1 MNKSLLTGLVAGI
14 AVATAGGV
22 AGYTFFGQSA
32 EDTGSAAVMEMET
45 DTHASHT
52 TVAAAPQ
59 AAPQAAQAPRPTTVQ
74 AAAPRPVQTAAP
86 APIQEECW
94 DEPVTV
100 QADPKD
106 RNQIAGTAIGAVV
119 GGAVA
124 KDLGDRDL
132 TTAVG
137 AAAGAFIGR
146 RIQKEVQENRA
157 ETRTVTTTERR
168 CAPVGSR

>member
-1 MNKSLLTGLVAGI
+1 MNKSLLTGLIAGI
-14 AVATAGGV
+14 GVATAGGV
-22 AGYTFFGQSA
+22 AGYTFFGQPA
-32 EDTGSAAVMEMET
+32 DDIGSAAIVET
-45 DTHASHT
+45 EAHATHQAPAAAARQAQP
-52 TVAAAPQ
+52 AAAPS
-59 AAPQAAQAPRPTTVQ
+59 PAAQ
-74 AAAPRPVQTAAP
+74 
-86 APIQEECW
+86 QEECW

-100 QADPKD
+100 QAEPKD
-106 RNQIAGTAIGAVV
+106 RNQIAGTALGAVV

-124 KDLGDRDL
+124 KDVGDRDL

-157 ETRTVTTTERR
+157 EARTVTTYERR

>member
-1 MNKSLLTGLVAGI
+1 MNKSLLTGLIAGI

-22 AGYTFFGQSA
+22 AGYTFFGQDA
-32 EDTGSAAVMEMET
+32 EDAGSATPMEA
-45 DTHASHT
+45 DAHAGHA
-52 TVAAAPQ
+52 AAAPAPA
-59 AAPQAAQAPRPTTVQ
+59 AAP
-74 AAAPRPVQTAAP
+74 AAPRPAAAAAP
-86 APIQEECW
+86 APAPAAAAEMECW

-157 ETRTVTTTERR
+157 ESRTVTTMERR
-168 CAPVGSR
+168 CAPAGSR